1 MSISSYRTSVWP
13 SRCRYRVSSVAV
25 VEAEEQR
32 QGLPVAP
39 DLELCNP
46 QFFPISVAESV
57 LGHPT
62 DLKRYYAR
70 CATVNDRCIEGVCQV
85 N

>member
-39 DLELCNP
+39 DLELRNP
-46 QFFPISVAESV
+46 QFFTISVAESV

-62 DLKRYYAR
+62 GLKRYAR
-70 CATVNDRCIEGVCQV
+70 CATVNDRCIEGVRQV